1 MRRQSIATRKYLDR
15 FAKDNP
21 QEYEEF
27 KRKRKI
33 SSAVS
38 ALRLYATESELNEVQ
53 KNISTVQQFLKDN
66 SNLSKDELKKLRLQ
80 TFKKKRGRPKQDK

>member
-1 MRRQSIATRKYLDR
+1 MRKQSIATRKYLDK
-15 FAKDNP
+15 FARDNP

-80 TFKKKRGRPKQDK
+80 TFKKKRGRPKQEK